1 MNELQLTKFGGA
13 LQPLGCFFLLTGV
26 CRQVLQLQTC
36 GTQTATAQVLHLN
49 GLIISL
55 ISKPMASLGKPGF

>member
-1 MNELQLTKFGGA
+1 M
-13 LQPLGCFFLLTGV
+13 PLPLDRCLWTGV
-26 CRQVLQLQTC
+26 ATTS

-55 ISKPMASLGKPGF
+55 SPWPVSGNLAFDTIMYIF